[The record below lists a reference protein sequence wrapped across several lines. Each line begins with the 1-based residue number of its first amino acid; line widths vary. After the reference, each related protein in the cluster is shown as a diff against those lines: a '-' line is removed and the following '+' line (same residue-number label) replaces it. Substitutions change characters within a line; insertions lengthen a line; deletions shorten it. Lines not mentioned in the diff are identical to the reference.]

1 MAINYPQK
9 NCIFEFQWRYMTIMK
24 PSTVLK
30 KAWHFVAGHLL
41 PKWIVE
47 AVIKI
52 PCIDHL
58 GTKITPMLVSIPR
71 SIKQRSLIEWVSFRK
86 LQLDATCER
95 LTQRPWQE
103 SLWVFLQTWPE
114 FIAKHGEVK
123 HNGVCIETAKKIGV
137 LQPLVTRTSCNE
149 NCLIFW
155 EKNTQRKGQD
165 TQGFPPTGAFRRLMA
180 LFCKGPVWIKPGTGS
195 GCRGS
200 LY

>member
-1 MAINYPQK
+1 MHIRISMTIHDNHEAIYSTKEGLALCCWPFVAQMNSWSSDQDTVHWSFGYQNYPHVGFNPKVYQATEPHRVSK
-9 NCIFEFQWRYMTIMK
+9 LSETAAGRYVWTPHAAPM
-24 PSTVLK
+24 
-30 KAWHFVAGHLL
+30 AG
-41 PKWIVE
+41 I
-47 AVIKI
+47 
-52 PCIDHL
+52 
-58 GTKITPMLVSIPR
+58 
-71 SIKQRSLIEWVSFRK
+71 
-86 LQLDATCER
+86 
-95 LTQRPWQE
+95 
-103 SLWVFLQTWPE
+103 FLQTWPD